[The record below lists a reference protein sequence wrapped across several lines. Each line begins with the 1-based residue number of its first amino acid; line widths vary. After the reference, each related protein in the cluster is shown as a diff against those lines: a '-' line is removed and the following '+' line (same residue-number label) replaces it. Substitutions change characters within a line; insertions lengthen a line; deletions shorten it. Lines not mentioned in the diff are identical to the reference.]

1 MDPTPEK
8 SDGVLGYDLATP
20 GARFSAR
27 SIDTLIGVAVYV
39 VVFIIVVSI
48 NDITIDVDVDQD
60 IVIPDGAALTLRFL
74 PVVLWGL
81 YEVLLIRTRGQTVG
95 KLVMKVKVISTSG
108 DDPPLWNAA
117 VFRWGVLVLPM
128 TLIPDL
134 IGIVISLII
143 GTWFLWDSN
152 RQGLHDKVSSTY
164 VVKVPPQVIT
174 EP

>member
-1 MDPTPEK
+1 MEPTPEK
-8 SDGVLGYDLATP
+8 SDGVLGFDLATP
-20 GARFSAR
+20 GARLGAR

-39 VVFIIVVSI
+39 VVFIVVVAV
-48 NDITIDVDVDQD
+48 NDINLDVDED

-74 PVVLWGL
+74 PVILWGL

-134 IGIVISLII
+134 IGILISLII
-143 GTWFLWDSN
+143 GIWFLWDGN
-152 RQGLHDKVSSTY
+152 RQGLHDKAASTY
-164 VVKVPPQVIT
+164 VVKVPPEVVS
-174 EP
+174 